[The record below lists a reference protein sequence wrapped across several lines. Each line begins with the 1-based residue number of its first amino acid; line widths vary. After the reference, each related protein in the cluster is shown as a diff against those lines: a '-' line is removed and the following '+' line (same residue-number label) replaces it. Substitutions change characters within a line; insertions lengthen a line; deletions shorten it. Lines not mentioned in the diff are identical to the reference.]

1 MRIRPLFLLL
11 PLLGACA
18 TESSDDAGTDVERGG
33 LGKADLVGS
42 CEHPNPNKDLCGGRG
57 IGNCWCDD
65 ACVDFGDCCSDVES
79 VCGIEPEPSE
89 GTPCGGFLGDT
100 CAEDEYCAYEEGQ
113 SCGWA
118 DASAHCEKK
127 PDACIALFDPVC
139 GCDGNTYSNSCH
151 AAAAGTGVLH
161 HGECEPP
168 PAQFCGGI
176 AGIQCP
182 DGQECIDNPDD
193 DCDPQN
199 GGADCGGIC
208 VNPEPG
214 FCGGI
219 GGIPCP
225 EGQEC
230 VDNPDDGCDPQN
242 GGADCGGICVDA
254 CEPVL
259 CELFC
264 ENGFAKDKETGCE
277 VCECASDPEP
287 VEDCHVAGC
296 SGELCVGPDGPDV
309 SICIF
314 SPWYTC
320 LSLTSCGNFGPEGAC
335 GWEQT
340 PEFVECLESF
350 GL

>member
-208 VNPEPG
+208 V
-214 FCGGI
+214 
-219 GGIPCP
+219 
-225 EGQEC
+225 
-230 VDNPDDGCDPQN
+230 
-242 GGADCGGICVDA
+242 DA